1 MAAEGD
7 TVMTGPET
15 QSIAFLS
22 SSTHAL
28 DNMMAVLPP
37 LRGIQRTLWAIIKWT
52 LLPKPLERPKVHL
65 QESHVTLL
73 LKETNKNEGPLF
85 LNVGSSRRN

>member
-1 MAAEGD
+1 
-7 TVMTGPET
+7 MTGPET

-52 LLPKPLERPKVHL
+52 LLPKPLERPKVQL
-65 QESHVTLL
+65 QESHVSLL
-73 LKETNKNEGPLF
+73 PKQTKKHEGPLF
-85 LNVGSSRRN
+85 FTVDSSRRD